1 MTVLVKPQQ
10 HDGGLAHDFPALRR
24 RRMMGLA
31 RGITVAALAG
41 DARPDVLTCSGIVR
55 DDIRRSFGK
64 ASGVARGVPLTVRL
78 RLVSANS
85 GRPLTGHAIYVWHA
99 DRQGA
104 YSLYSPGLDAQNYL
118 RGVQTTDQ
126 AGWVSFASIFPGASD
141 GRWPHLG
148 FEVHRD
154 VAEVTRAARPL
165 AAGQVALPGDA
176 CAAAYG
182 VRGYEQSAVH
192 LALASPVTEDGGA
205 PAMATVTGD
214 LGRGFVATR
223 TIGI

>member
-1 MTVLVKPQQ
+1 MTVLVEPRQ

-24 RRMMGLA
+24 RRMMGLV
-31 RGITVAALAG
+31 RGVTVAALAG
-41 DARPDVLTCSGIVR
+41 DTHPDVLTCSGIVR

-85 GRPLTGHAIYVWHA
+85 GRPLAGHALYVWHA
-99 DRQGA
+99 DRDGA

-118 RGVQTTDQ
+118 RGVQTTDG

-141 GRWPHLG
+141 GRWPHLS
-148 FEVHRD
+148 FEVHRG
-154 VAEVTRAARPL
+154 VAEVAGAARPL

-176 CAAAYG
+176 CAAAHG
-182 VRGYEQSAVH
+182 TRGYERSAVH
-192 LALASPVTEDGGA
+192 LALATPVAEDGGVL
-205 PAMATVTGD
+205 AMATVTGD
-214 LGRGFVATR
+214 LRRGFVATR
-223 TIGI
+223 TISI